1 VFEDDLVTEG
11 LELRDGSLAS
21 TVGVAADEVV
31 ATQIGVVTVV
41 GEVAS
46 YRRRGSRR

>member
-1 VFEDDLVTEG
+1 VFQDDLVAEG
-11 LELRDGSLAS
+11 LELSDGSLAS

-31 ATQIGVVTVV
+31 ATLIGVVTV

-46 YRRRGSRR
+46 WRRRRSPR

>member
-1 VFEDDLVTEG
+1 MTGAEG
-11 LELRDGSLAS
+11 LELSDGSLAS

-31 ATQIGVVTVV
+31 ATQIGVVAVV

-46 YRRRGSRR
+46 CRRRGSRR

>member
-1 VFEDDLVTEG
+1 VFQDDLVAEG
-11 LELRDGSLAS
+11 LELGDGSLAS

-31 ATQIGVVTVV
+31 AAQIGVVAVV

>member
-1 VFEDDLVTEG
+1 VFEDDLVAEG
-11 LELRDGSLAS
+11 LELSDGSLAS

-41 GEVAS
+41 GEVPS
-46 YRRRGSRR
+46 WRRRGSRR